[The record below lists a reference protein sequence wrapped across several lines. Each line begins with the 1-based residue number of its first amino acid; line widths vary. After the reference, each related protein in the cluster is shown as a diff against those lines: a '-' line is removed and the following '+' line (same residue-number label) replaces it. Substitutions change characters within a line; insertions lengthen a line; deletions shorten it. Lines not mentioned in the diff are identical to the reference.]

1 MSVHFTLQLV
11 AFCVTL
17 QLSQTAI
24 FPLIVTFF
32 EHEQQQ
38 LYLVTLLIP
47 SISPMVSVVVEMSLT
62 SGNVCLK
69 GSASLMVYKLSCFGV
84 SSIFDSEILSFS
96 SC

>member
-1 MSVHFTLQLV
+1 MDLECPLY
-11 AFCVTL
+11 
-17 QLSQTAI
+17 TAAGCLLCYFAVI
-24 FPLIVTFF
+24 ADCNFSLDCNFF

-47 SISPMVSVVVEMSLT
+47 SICPMVSVVVEMSLT

-84 SSIFDSEILSFS
+84 FKYL
-96 SC
+96 